1 MSAARGKAPEGLA
14 RLTRSELERVI
25 HETPLHR
32 DDALVATMFLVDK
45 APQIEIAAE
54 LGWERKTVSRRLPSI
69 LVQVERT
76 ARHLYA

>member
-1 MSAARGKAPEGLA
+1 MSAARGKAPEGLS